1 MAGSRATALALLALL
16 GGSAQAGT
24 SLRPDLVETTVDVM
38 QQGSTLHVT
47 DAVRNRGPA
56 TAPPS
61 TSGYYLAHV
70 RLGGRRVGALRPGS
84 SSQASTRLTVPR
96 SVAPGSYRLRACAD
110 DRSRVP
116 EADERNNC
124 RLSRVTVKV
133 SDRTPPRFAGLTQAT
148 TCIPGPA
155 GGPGRSSHYS
165 LKWAPATDDATP
177 ATAIVY
183 DVFQG
188 AAPGGEDF
196 STPTYTTAPG
206 ATSFT
211 TPLLP
216 DDSPYYFVVRA
227 RDAAGNR
234 DANTVEQ
241 RGTNLCV

>member
-1 MAGSRATALALLALL
+1 MAGGRATALALLALL
-16 GGSAQAGT
+16 GGSAQAAT
-24 SLRPDLVETTVDVM
+24 SVRPDLVETSIDLV
-38 QQGSTLHVT
+38 QQGSTLRVT

-70 RLGGRRVGALRPGS
+70 RLGGRRVGTLRPGS
-84 SSQASTRLTVPR
+84 SSRASTRLTVPR
-96 SVAPGSYRLRACAD
+96 SIAPGSYRLRACAD
-110 DRSRVP
+110 DRGRVP
-116 EADERNNC
+116 ETDERNNC
-124 RLSRVTVKV
+124 RISRLAVNV
-133 SDRTPPRFAGLTQAT
+133 SDRAPPRFAGLTQAT
-148 TCIPGPA
+148 TCLPGPA
-155 GGPGRSSHYS
+155 GGPARSSHYS
-165 LKWAPATDDATP
+165 LKWAPAADDATP
-177 ATAIVY
+177 ATGIVY

-196 STPTYTTAPG
+196 STPTYTTALG

-227 RDAAGNR
+227 RDLAGNR